1 LAFDGDADRV
11 FFIDENSE
19 MLDSSFITALI
30 AKKMLEKNSGEKII
44 YTVTVSRAVPETVE
58 KNGGVALMTRVG
70 HSFIKKLMKE
80 ENAIFGGEHSGHYY
94 FRDNFRAD
102 SGIIAAL
109 IVIEMLSEAR
119 VKMSEL
125 IKEFQTYYRIE
136 ETNSTVSDKDAVVDK
151 LKEKYSGHLMQ
162 EFDGVSFDF
171 SDWWFNVRPSN
182 TEPVLRLNLEAKTK
196 EVMEEKAKEVL
207 DVIHNPS

>member
-1 LAFDGDADRV
+1 
-11 FFIDENSE
+11 
-19 MLDSSFITALI
+19 
-30 AKKMLEKNSGEKII
+30 
-44 YTVTVSRAVPETVE
+44 VTVSRAVPETVE

>member
-1 LAFDGDADRV
+1 
-11 FFIDENSE
+11 
-19 MLDSSFITALI
+19 
-30 AKKMLEKNSGEKII
+30 
-44 YTVTVSRAVPETVE
+44 
-58 KNGGVALMTRVG
+58 
-70 HSFIKKLMKE
+70 MKE